1 MLIIEILKE
10 GLEKNASDIILA
22 SWSYPSLK
30 IDWEIHYLDNY
41 PMLNKE
47 VFEKEIIT
55 IMSQYQKE
63 KFMTNLELDFS
74 LDLKWYSRFR
84 INAFFQRSGY
94 WMVFRPIKAVLP
106 NFEELWLPSS
116 ILKFAERKNWIILV
130 TGSVWAGKSTTLA
143 SLLNYINKT
152 KKKHIITI
160 EDPIEY
166 IYTSEK
172 SLIEQREVWLNTLSF
187 ENWLKYALRQA
198 SDVILVWEMRDL
210 ETFKLALRAAE
221 TWNLVL
227 ATLHTSWTA
236 RTISRIIDM
245 FPADERDQIT
255 QQISESLIWI
265 VWQDLIK
272 RSDVK
277 SGMVPAVEILVNN
290 TSISNMIRKGTIHQ
304 IDNVIETSAQDGMIT
319 MNKYLEYLYSKKI
332 ISEEVYSKNLKA

>member
-22 SWSYPSLK
+22 SGSYPSLK
-30 IDWEIHYLDNY
+30 IDGEIHYLDNY

-74 LDLKWYSRFR
+74 LDLKGYSRFR

-94 WMVFRPIKAVLP
+94 GMVFRPIKAVLP
-106 NFEELWLPSS
+106 NFEELGLPSS
-116 ILKFAERKNWIILV
+116 ILKFAERKNGIILV
-130 TGSVWAGKSTTLA
+130 TGSVGAGKSTTLA

-172 SLIEQREVWLNTLSF
+172 SLIEQREVGLNTLSF
-187 ENWLKYALRQA
+187 ENGLKYALRQA
-198 SDVILVWEMRDL
+198 SDVILVGEMRDL

-221 TWNLVL
+221 TGNLVL
-227 ATLHTSWTA
+227 ATLHTSGTA

-255 QQISESLIWI
+255 QQISESLIGI